1 MFPFSRCSLRPTLHR
16 PAATA
21 LLGLGLLLLTA
32 GSQAANSP
40 PAGLPVMDFPA
51 LPAKAD
57 AERYVLRVPANTDIP
72 VAINLGGE
80 LLSKTGQAE
89 LRIRLRQDLFV
100 WRDLVSVDRQLW
112 RPVAEAFAGRLSLGL
127 EPRSGGAGGSTG
139 GGGELRVQLGLDR
152 VKP

>member
-1 MFPFSRCSLRPTLHR
+1 MFPFSRASLRPTLRR

-21 LLGLGLLLLTA
+21 LLGLGILLAAAST
-32 GSQAANSP
+32 QAASTP

-72 VAINLGGE
+72 VAVSLGGD
-80 LLSKTGQAE
+80 LLSKAGQTE

-100 WRDLVSVDRQLW
+100 WRDLVSVDRQVW
-112 RPVAEAFAGRLSLGL
+112 RPVAEAFVGRLSMGL
-127 EPRSGGAGGSTG
+127 EPRHDS
-139 GGGELRVQLGLDR
+139 GGELRVQIGLDR